1 MNILVTGGLGF
12 IGGHF
17 IDEIL
22 KDSFFKNVI
31 NIDKATYAANR
42 NLEFRNSKN
51 YKEYA
56 LDINDKNILNVL
68 KFRNIDLVAH
78 FAAESHVDNSIKSSS
93 EFITTNINGT
103 HNLVEQCRLYGKV
116 KKFLHVSTDEVFGSL
131 GTDDKPFTENSP
143 YKPNNPYSAS
153 KASSDLIVRS
163 YFKTHKFPAIITN
176 CSNNFGARQFPEKLI
191 PLAIKKLI
199 NFQQVPVYGDGKNV
213 RDWIY
218 VKDHVRFLI
227 KAIKQGVE
235 GEQYLVGGENE
246 ISNIDLIKLINKTIN
261 EDFKTKTRE
270 DFILFVEDRKSHD
283 NRYAINNTGSEK
295 RLGQINLTDFSSSL
309 KETIGSY
316 LCNR

>member
-12 IGGHF
+12 IGSHF
-17 IDEIL
+17 IEEIL

-31 NIDKATYAANR
+31 NIDKATYAANH

-103 HNLVEQCRLYGKV
+103 HNLVEQCRLYGRV
-116 KKFLHVSTDEVFGSL
+116 RKFLHVSTDEVFGALTGSEAA
-131 GTDDKPFTENSP
+131 FTKNNP

-176 CSNNFGARQFPEKLI
+176 CSNNFGARQFSEKLI
-191 PLAIKKLI
+191 PLTIKKLI
-199 NFQQVPVYGDGKNV
+199 NLEQVPVYGNGENI

-227 KAIKQGVE
+227 EVLKRGTE
-235 GEQYLVGGENE
+235 GDQYLIGGENE
-246 ISNIDLIKLINKTIN
+246 ISNLDLVKLINKTIN
-261 EDFKTKTRE
+261 EHFEIKTRK
-270 DFILFVEDRKSHD
+270 DFIQYVEDRKSHD
-283 NRYAINNTGSEK
+283 NRYAIDNRDTEAYFGKIKLSKFNE
-295 RLGQINLTDFSSSL
+295 SL
-309 KETIGSY
+309 KDTIQSY
-316 LCNR
+316 L

>member
-12 IGGHF
+12 IGSHF
-17 IDEIL
+17 IEEIL

-31 NIDKATYAANR
+31 NIDKATYAANH

-51 YKEYA
+51 YKEYS
-56 LDINDKNILNVL
+56 LDINDKDILNIL

-131 GTDDKPFTENSP
+131 GADDKPFTENSP

-295 RLGQINLTDFSSSL
+295 RLGRINLTDFNSSL